1 MKLFPIAACALLA
14 ACATEVM
21 PPAASPPQDS
31 LLPGTIGVLVGPSK
45 AGVVVAAVRE
55 GIWAL
60 RKGDLVVR
68 YEGVAVTSVREFN
81 RMVLESPPGSVA
93 SLELLRDGAR
103 RWVEMPVRE
112 IDTMPR
118 V

>member
-1 MKLFPIAACALLA
+1 MKAFLVAACVLLP
-14 ACATEVM
+14 ACATQVM
-21 PPAASPPQDS
+21 PPPQDS
-31 LLPGTIGVLVGPSK
+31 PLPGTIGVLVQPSA

-81 RMVLESPPGSVA
+81 RLVLDSRPGSMA
-93 SLELLRDGAR
+93 SLELVRDGAR
-103 RWVEMPVRE
+103 RWVELPVRQL
-112 IDTMPR
+112 DTMPR